1 MAEVEYVFGT
11 LYVCDTARAVIPPDA
26 RNFIAPPFPLRY
38 WSGPAFSADDGRR
51 AEQLRLAATRHRA
64 AAAAIDTLEA
74 QSQLGEADV
83 NALLRPLER
92 QVAKVADALAA
103 LEDAARAAEE
113 ADAASGPPGGA
124 ALAAGDEAPP
134 GDEAGQN
141 AREVQIAKN
150 DVPVEYDANLPVD
163 FLTTVFVGR
172 AAGGSN
178 GVVFGTWYRALQDR
192 LVAERPVATRSI
204 DYRDGRMSRT
214 FMATAVV
221 SLQSSGRLYVGTRAY
236 SALECAVLCLH
247 LAHRALAPGHAYPT
261 SFSGLIEQLPA
272 YLDALAGALG
282 EGGAGRVSYGF
293 DRARLPK
300 HQFHVPGN
308 GGRFERGALDAH
320 SVLAALIRLKVL
332 PPIPGS
338 LGAGAAQAG
347 PALDAE
353 QTAYV
358 DEVNRAAAAFLAR
371 AHNLF
376 LTEDQTLLR
385 AAVNTV
391 TGLLLLRRLLWNGN
405 VYGDRLR
412 NNFQLGV
419 LVPNPYASGALA
431 PGARGASAA
440 DAAAMPSRSGD
451 GNLAFLCARY
461 VAPVY
466 AADPEVEL
474 TQLFPGLAALCL
486 DAQTGVREAA
496 PQHRAVSVS
505 TGRHQAHLTRLIAV
519 ELENRRRSAPVP
531 VNEVLAAH
539 DAVALQYEHGLGIL
553 MQRPRLRASLDE
565 ARRLGQF
572 NVASDYD
579 LLYFVCLGYIPSFTS
594 AV

>member
-1 MAEVEYVFGT
+1 MAEVGYAFST
-11 LYVCDTARAVIPPDA
+11 LYVSDTSRAIIPSDA

-38 WSGPAFSADDGRR
+38 WSGPAFSADNAHR
-51 AEQLRLAATRHRA
+51 AEQLRLVTARHRA

-113 ADAASGPPGGA
+113 ADAASSPPDGGNCGGGGRAPADDESSPGG
-124 ALAAGDEAPP
+124 
-134 GDEAGQN
+134 
-141 AREVQIAKN
+141 REVQIAKN
-150 DVPVEYDANLPVD
+150 DVPVEYDTNLPVD

-221 SLQSSGRLYVGTRAY
+221 SLQSSGRLYVGARAY
-236 SALECAVLCLH
+236 SAFECAVLCLH
-247 LAHRALAPGHAYPT
+247 LAHRSLAPSQSYPT
-261 SFSGLIEQLPA
+261 SFSGLIEQIPA
-272 YLDALAGALG
+272 CLDALAAALG
-282 EGGAGRVSYGF
+282 EGGTGRVSYAF
-293 DRARLPK
+293 DHARLPK

-308 GGRFERGALDAH
+308 GGRFERGALNAH
-320 SVLAALIRLKVL
+320 SVLAALVRLKVL
-332 PPIPGS
+332 PPVPGS
-338 LGAGAAQAG
+338 LGAGAAPAG
-347 PALDAE
+347 AALDAE

-371 AHNLF
+371 AQNLF

-391 TGLLLLRRLLWNGN
+391 TALLLLRRLLWNSN

-440 DAAAMPSRSGD
+440 DAAAMASRSGNS
-451 GNLAFLCARY
+451 NLAFLCARY

-466 AADPEVEL
+466 AANPEVEL

-486 DAQTGVREAA
+486 DAQTVARELP
-496 PQHRAVSVS
+496 PQHRVVSVS
-505 TGRHQAHLTRLIAV
+505 SGRHQASLTRLIAV

-531 VNEVLAAH
+531 INEVLAAH

-572 NVASDYD
+572 NVSSDYD